1 MEQHSS
7 ASSAMRKAGRRW
19 AGEELLALLALMEL
33 LLRASESHC
42 CSREEPLLRREA
54 SSVLP
59 RLQRRLERAEER
71 EEAEAQVCRGESREE
86 VEEVEEEEELE
97 GARGLGASGSVLM
110 EAALA
115 RV

>member
-1 MEQHSS
+1 
-7 ASSAMRKAGRRW
+7 MRKAGRRW
-19 AGEELLALLALMEL
+19 AGGELLALLALMEL

-71 EEAEAQVCRGESREE
+71 EEAEAQVCRGENREE
-86 VEEVEEEEELE
+86 VKEEEELE

-110 EAALA
+110 EAVLA
-115 RV
+115 QQAATYI